1 MVDYRGLEEKPAS
14 TSIWHHGA
22 HGGVSMVK
30 GGVRVGVG
38 GNVAVTPRIGVTVR
52 VWGVTCGGGDSG
64 VGEIILRL
72 DFYPQTAE
80 SFSNGGLNFLEE
92 RERER
97 VKEKGKE
104 RG

>member
-1 MVDYRGLEEKPAS
+1 
-14 TSIWHHGA
+14 
-22 HGGVSMVK
+22 MVK

-52 VWGVTCGGGDSG
+52 VWGVTCGGGDGG
-64 VGEIILRL
+64 VGEIILRF

-80 SFSNGGLNFLEE
+80 SFSNGGLNFLEGSE

-97 VKEKGKE
+97 ELNRE
-104 RG
+104 YI